1 MKPFLSFLRLLKR
14 QSPHRLPAPSSRLT
28 QPSLRLSTNDQ
39 ARARLSHQIVIAQL
53 VGKSSLGVGFFASI
67 YGVTDHKTWA
77 LRTGL
82 ALLLMGMIASFV
94 SLVHS
99 FNRRRLT
106 RQSASTPVP
115 GPPKGPP
122 PGPS

>member
-1 MKPFLSFLRLLKR
+1 MKPVPSFRRLLKR
-14 QSPHRLPAPSSRLT
+14 HSPSRLPQPSSSLSM
-28 QPSLRLSTNDQ
+28 PSSSLSTNDL

-53 VGKSSLGVGFFASI
+53 VGKSSLGLGFIASI
-67 YGVTDHKTWA
+67 YGVTNHQSWA
-77 LRTGL
+77 IRTGL
-82 ALLLMGMIASFV
+82 ALLLVGMIASFV

-106 RQSASTPVP
+106 RQSASNPIP
-115 GPPKGPP
+115 GPPKRPP

>member
-1 MKPFLSFLRLLKR
+1 MRPFLSFLRIFKR
-14 QSPHRLPAPSSRLT
+14 RSPPRSPAPSSRLT

-39 ARARLSHQIVIAQL
+39 ARARLSHQILMAQL
-53 VGKSSLGVGFFASI
+53 VGKSSLGLGFIASI
-67 YGVTDHKTWA
+67 YGVTDHHSWA
-77 LRTGL
+77 IRTGL

-99 FNRRRLT
+99 FNRRRLAHQSTSNPT
-106 RQSASTPVP
+106 R
-115 GPPKGPP
+115 PPKGRP